1 MFFFENIRLAIASL
15 RSNKM
20 RAILTMLGI
29 IIGISAVITITTL
42 GNSLKK
48 TLSNS
53 FNKLGGQTFDVEYR
67 FKQEENQDEDG
78 VYQYRPMEEDDYIT
92 DDMLKELEA
101 KYPGRYLVSRSND
114 LGAGTVKNKK
124 GDKLNVSISG
134 VTEGYIKSASI
145 YKMLSGRTVNNDD
158 DNGRKHSIIVSDIF
172 VKQYFGHED
181 ANAVGSDISL
191 DITGLCDTDFTI
203 VGVFKFPKI
212 LEKYM
217 QSTSNFMDRETPV
230 MIPYETAKKLNRSNE
245 SNSRDW
251 YITFMLNDMSVDRDQ
266 ALRDIESFFN
276 EKYRNNKYWGIE
288 IYDPQNELGIVN
300 KVLNIVTLVI
310 SIIAAISLLVGG
322 IGVMNI
328 MLVSI
333 TERTREIGVR
343 KALGAKK
350 RHIKTQFIVEA
361 IILCLIGGIIG
372 VLLGIFNGYLIGYIA
387 KYALGQMPEYQDFVA
402 LSIQPSLNA
411 ILLSL
416 GFSMLIGVFFGSY
429 PAGKAAKLDPIEALR
444 YE

>member
-1 MFFFENIRLAIASL
+1 MFLFENIRLAIASL

-53 FNKLGGQTFDVEYR
+53 FNKLGGQTFDVEYH
-67 FKQEENQDEDG
+67 FKRDENEGEDG
-78 VYQYRPMEEDDYIT
+78 SLMYRPMQDDDYIT
-92 DDMLKELEA
+92 EDMLKELEE
-101 KYPGRYLVSRSND
+101 KYPGRYLVSRSNEI
-114 LGAGTVKNKK
+114 GTGKASTKK
-124 GDKLNVSISG
+124 GDKLNVSITG
-134 VTEGYIKSASI
+134 VTEGYMKSSSI
-145 YKMLSGRTVNNDD
+145 YKLLNGRTINEDD
-158 DNGRKHSIIVSDIF
+158 DKGKKHAIVVSDVF
-172 VKQYFGHED
+172 VKQYFGYEN
-181 ANAVGSDISL
+181 ANAVGSDINI
-191 DITGLCDTDFTI
+191 DITGVCDTDFTI

-212 LEKYM
+212 LEKYQ

-230 MIPYETAKKLNRSNE
+230 MIPFNTAKKLNQANDSGNNE
-245 SNSRDW
+245 W
-251 YITFMLNDMSVDRDQ
+251 WITFMLNDMSVDRDV
-266 ALRDIESFFN
+266 ALNDIKAFFN
-276 EKYRNNKYWGIE
+276 EKYRSNKYWGID
-288 IYDPQNELGIVN
+288 IYDPQSELGIVN

-387 KYALGQMPEYQDFVA
+387 RYALGQLPEYQDFVA

>member
-15 RSNKM
+15 KSNKM

-67 FKQEENQDEDG
+67 FKYDENQDEDG
-78 VYQYRPMEEDDYIT
+78 VTMYRPMTEEDYIS
-92 DDMLKELEA
+92 DEMLNELEA
-101 KYPGRYLVSRSND
+101 LYPGRYLVSRSVG
-114 LGAGTVKNKK
+114 LGNGKAKNKK
-124 GDKLNVSISG
+124 GDKLNVDISG
-134 VTEGYIKSASI
+134 VTEGYMKADT
-145 YKMLSGRTVNNDD
+145 LSKILRGRTINDDD
-158 DNGRKHSIIVSDIF
+158 DNGKKHAIVVSDVF
-172 VKQYFGHED
+172 VKQYFGYDD
-181 ANAVGSDISL
+181 ANAVGSDINI
-191 DITGLCDTDFTI
+191 DIEGLCDSDFTI
-203 VGVFKFPKI
+203 VGVYKYPKI
-212 LEKYM
+212 YEKYQ
-217 QSTSNFMDRETPV
+217 QSTSNFMDRDTPV
-230 MIPYETAKKLNRSNE
+230 MIPYSTAKKIAHSLTDDG
-245 SNSRDW
+245 RDW
-251 YITFMLNDMSVDRDQ
+251 YMTFVLNDMSVDRDQ
-266 ALRDIESFFN
+266 AISDIKDFFS
-276 EKYRNNKYWGIE
+276 EKYRKNKYWGIE

-350 RHIKTQFIVEA
+350 RNIKTQFIVEA

-372 VLLGIFNGYLIGYIA
+372 VLLGIFNGYLIGYVA

-402 LSIQPSLNA
+402 LSVQPSLNA

>member
-1 MFFFENIRLAIASL
+1 MFLFENIRLAIASL

-53 FNKLGGQTFDVEYR
+53 FNKLGGQTFDVEYH
-67 FKQEENQDEDG
+67 FKREDNEGEDG
-78 VYQYRPMEEDDYIT
+78 SLMYRPMQDDDYIT
-92 DDMLKELEA
+92 EDMLKELEE

-114 LGAGTVKNKK
+114 IGTGKASTKK
-124 GDKLNVSISG
+124 GDKLNVSITG
-134 VTEGYIKSASI
+134 VTEGYMKSSSI
-145 YKMLSGRTVNNDD
+145 YKILNGRTINEDD
-158 DNGRKHSIIVSDIF
+158 DKGKKHAIVVSDVF
-172 VKQYFGHED
+172 VKQYFGYEN
-181 ANAVGSDISL
+181 ANAVGSDINI
-191 DITGLCDTDFTI
+191 DITGVCDTDFTI

-212 LEKYM
+212 LEKYQ

-230 MIPYETAKKLNRSNE
+230 MIPFNTAKKLNQANDSGNNE
-245 SNSRDW
+245 W
-251 YITFMLNDMSVDRDQ
+251 WITFMLNDMSVDRDV
-266 ALRDIESFFN
+266 ALNDIKAFFN
-276 EKYRNNKYWGIE
+276 EKYRSNKYWGID
-288 IYDPQNELGIVN
+288 IYDPQSELGIVN

-387 KYALGQMPEYQDFVA
+387 RYALGQLPEYQDFVA

>member
-53 FNKLGGQTFDVEYR
+53 FNKIGGQTFDVEYR
-67 FKQEENQDEDG
+67 FKYEENEDEDG
-78 VYQYRPMEEDDYIT
+78 TTMYRPMTDDDYIS
-92 DDMLKELEA
+92 DDMLNELDSL
-101 KYPGRYLVSRSND
+101 YPGRYLVCRSTE
-114 LGAGTVKNKK
+114 LGNGKAKNKK
-124 GDKLNVSISG
+124 GDKLNVTISG
-134 VTEGYIKSASI
+134 VTEGYMKADTLSKILRGRSI
-145 YKMLSGRTVNNDD
+145 NDD
-158 DNGRKHSIIVSDIF
+158 DNNGNKHAIVVSDVF
-172 VKQYFGHED
+172 VKQYFGYDD
-181 ANAVGSDISL
+181 ANAVGSDISV
-191 DITGLCDTDFTI
+191 DIEGICDTDFTI
-203 VGVFKFPKI
+203 VGVYKYPKI
-212 LEKYM
+212 YEKYQ

-230 MIPYETAKKLNRSNE
+230 MIPYSTAKKISHSINDDG
-245 SNSRDW
+245 RDW
-251 YITFMLNDMSVDRDQ
+251 YMTFVLNDSSVERDQ
-266 ALRDIESFFN
+266 AVSDAEKFFT
-276 EKYRNNKYWGIE
+276 EKYKNNKYWGIR

-402 LSIQPSLNA
+402 LSVQPSLNA

>member
-101 KYPGRYLVSRSND
+101 KYPGRYLVNRSND

-251 YITFMLNDMSVDRDQ
+251 YITFMLNDMSMDRDL

-387 KYALGQMPEYQDFVA
+387 RYALGQMPEYQDFVA

>member
-1 MFFFENIRLAIASL
+1 MFLFENIRLAIASL

-53 FNKLGGQTFDVEYR
+53 FNKLGGQTFDVEYH
-67 FKQEENQDEDG
+67 FKRDENESEDG
-78 VYQYRPMEEDDYIT
+78 SLMYRPMQDDDYIT
-92 DDMLKELEA
+92 EDMLKELEE
-101 KYPGRYLVSRSND
+101 KYPGRYLVSRSNEI
-114 LGAGTVKNKK
+114 GTGKASTKK
-124 GDKLNVSISG
+124 GDKLNVSITG
-134 VTEGYIKSASI
+134 VTEGYMKSSSI
-145 YKMLSGRTVNNDD
+145 YKLLNGRTINEDD
-158 DNGRKHSIIVSDIF
+158 DKGKKHAIVVSDVF
-172 VKQYFGHED
+172 VKQYFGYEN
-181 ANAVGSDISL
+181 ANAVGSDINI
-191 DITGLCDTDFTI
+191 DITGVCDTDFTI

-212 LEKYM
+212 LEKYQ

-230 MIPYETAKKLNRSNE
+230 MIPFNTAKKLNQANDSGNNE
-245 SNSRDW
+245 W
-251 YITFMLNDMSVDRDQ
+251 WITFMLNDMSVDRDV
-266 ALRDIESFFN
+266 ALNDIKAFFN
-276 EKYRNNKYWGIE
+276 EKYRSNKYWGID
-288 IYDPQNELGIVN
+288 IYDPQSELGIVN

-387 KYALGQMPEYQDFVA
+387 RYALGQLPEYQDFVA